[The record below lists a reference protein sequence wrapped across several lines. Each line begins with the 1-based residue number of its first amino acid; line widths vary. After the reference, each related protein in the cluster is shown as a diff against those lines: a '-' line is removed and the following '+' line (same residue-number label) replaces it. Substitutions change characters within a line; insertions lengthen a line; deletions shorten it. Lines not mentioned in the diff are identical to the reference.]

1 MGDGRFRCSKCRK
14 SYTDPRKRRR
24 ISKDTLKWVLE
35 GFLHEIPTETML
47 EDIDISRYM
56 LLKIFNFL
64 RMGMTR
70 DLPPELRDVVKVDDA
85 YLTGSKRARW
95 SIVEPR
101 VFNSGR
107 DYGKI
112 GQTVLGILSWN
123 NAIWAEPIVGIE
135 AVEMS
140 QEIVEEARE
149 RPFIDSST
157 KKVYTAFI
165 TKYWVFFSY
174 LCDDE
179 RYPESRYCTEVVV
192 KFKEYLKRKEF
203 FERKGIR
210 KDRLQLYLGEYV
222 WRYNKRKLRFE
233 GQKRRLEKLLYPH
246 IRSG

>member
-1 MGDGRFRCSKCRK
+1 
-14 SYTDPRKRRR
+14 
-24 ISKDTLKWVLE
+24 
-35 GFLHEIPTETML
+35 ML

-56 LLKIFNFL
+56 LLKIFNLL
-64 RMGMTR
+64 RIGMTR

-85 YLTGSKRARW
+85 YLTGSKRSRW

-101 VFNSGR
+101 VFDSGR
-107 DYGKI
+107 DSGTI

-135 AVEMS
+135 AEEMS

-157 KKVYTAFI
+157 KKIYTGFI
-165 TKYWVFFSY
+165 TKYWVYFSY
-174 LCDDE
+174 LRSDA
-179 RYPESRYCTEVVV
+179 RYPESRHSTEVVV
-192 KFKEYLKRKEF
+192 QFKEFLKRKKF
-203 FERKGIR
+203 FERRGIR

-233 GQKRRLEKLLYPH
+233 GQRRGLEKLLYPY
-246 IRSG
+246 IRSGLSNLCF